1 MNPKLTN
8 NIKNVLERLKT
19 QELEFH
25 IIASFGI
32 FEKYVTNKPLFILDE
47 NKLTSK
53 TEKNFGFYVLPNA
66 IRGIFKSINFH
77 AAGNSSL
84 NDKLFAPSILNYY
97 TSAFHN
103 LETFLALNGILYFFP
118 SIIKN
123 EEKIESVNQLTV
135 LRYSFKKNKWCIE
148 GGKLSH
154 KDRWFE
160 LKRIFSDEINTPT
173 VFLNLFDYFFKA
185 SYHNKII
192 KNPIFAKY
200 YKNKK
205 PILYKE
211 NIDEFLKLISNTRH
225 LSAYN
230 SFGSD
235 PTVIGDLINHDIY
248 SDDGIDLQAKYYHYL
263 SKRFMEINL
272 ENITHIIN
280 ELRIN
285 SKIKEAV
292 WLTTLNE
299 YFDEVKF
306 NKIED
311 KNLMNNLIEL
321 YNWLRNSKKRKLKT
335 TYA

>member
-1 MNPKLTN
+1 MCSFEVR
-8 NIKNVLERLKT
+8 NV
-19 QELEFH
+19 
-25 IIASFGI
+25 S
-32 FEKYVTNKPLFILDE
+32 Y
-47 NKLTSK
+47 
-53 TEKNFGFYVLPNA
+53 
-66 IRGIFKSINFH
+66 
-77 AAGNSSL
+77 
-84 NDKLFAPSILNYY
+84 
-97 TSAFHN
+97 
-103 LETFLALNGILYFFP
+103 
-118 SIIKN
+118 
-123 EEKIESVNQLTV
+123 
-135 LRYSFKKNKWCIE
+135 
-148 GGKLSH
+148 
-154 KDRWFE
+154 KD
-160 LKRIFSDEINTPT
+160 
-173 VFLNLFDYFFKA
+173 
-185 SYHNKII
+185 
-192 KNPIFAKY
+192 
-200 YKNKK
+200 KK
-205 PILYKE
+205 PILYEE

-235 PTVIGDLINHDIY
+235 PTIIGDLINHDIY